1 MLLEENHLI
10 TVGTRTI
17 KHYRDLG
24 YDCKFKDKIIV
35 PTCHL
40 TKNSE
45 TKVSVICDYCGNIY
59 HPTYS
64 SYNANKKKTIIDKDC
79 CKKCV
84 QLKSKEVAIKAYGVP
99 HSSHLKSVKDKRKN
113 TLLERYGVDNITKL
127 PETIEKMKNT
137 CIERYGEDNY
147 CKTDISKLRHKETC
161 LEKYGVDN
169 PSKLDEF
176 KQKKIETSI
185 KHYGTDNPMQDNN
198 VKSKCLT
205 NRNITFYKN
214 GTVATSS
221 QQIEIFNILKNNGY
235 NVEINYPED
244 KFSLDIALFTK
255 DMKINIEYDGWYWH
269 QDVKKDNIRNK
280 ILINK
285 FGWKVLRVKSGY
297 LLPTNEQLVDAIESL
312 INTDSVFEE
321 IVLDDWK
328 LASF

>member
-17 KHYRDLG
+17 KHYQNLG

-35 PTCHL
+35 PTKHL
-40 TKNSE
+40 TQNSM
-45 TKVSVICDYCGNIY
+45 TKVSVVCDYCGETYN
-59 HPTYS
+59 PTYS
-64 SYNANKKKTIIDKDC
+64 SYNKNKKKTIIDKDC
-79 CKKCV
+79 CKKCR
-84 QLKSKEVAIKAYGVP
+84 QLKSKEVAMKAYGVP
-99 HSSHLKSVKDKRKN
+99 HSSHLESTKEKRKN
-113 TLLERYGVDNITKL
+113 TLLEKYGVDNIMKL
-127 PETIEKMKNT
+127 PETIDKIKST

-147 CKTDISKLRHKETC
+147 CKTDISKTRHKETC
-161 LEKYGVDN
+161 LERYGVDN

-185 KHYGTDNPMQDNN
+185 KHYGTNSPMQDAN
-198 VKSKCLT
+198 VKSKCLK
-205 NRNITFYKN
+205 NRNITLYKN

-221 QQIEIFNILKNNGY
+221 QQIEVFNILNNLGY

-244 KFSLDIALFTK
+244 KFSLDTALFTK
-255 DMKINIEYDGWYWH
+255 DIKINIEYDGWYWH
-269 QDVKKDNIRNK
+269 QDVKKDIIRNK

-285 FGWKVLRVKSGY
+285 FGWKVLRIKSSN
-297 LLPTNEQLVDAIESL
+297 LIPTNEQLIDAIESL
-312 INTDSVFEE
+312 INTDSVYTE